1 MIGCGM
7 SCSNSQPEYLV
18 LQSDYVNNLR
28 SAYEL
33 RIQELQRSA
42 SKQLAGL
49 QKKHDQALL
58 DFELQL
64 LEAKGESARLREL
77 ALSWRIK
84 HVKCLVRLE
93 SSEEDAQLAQAN
105 IANLELALQG
115 LTAQR
120 GKLMFCYQASQEQV
134 QSLTALCQTQH
145 RAKVAQQGQLVST
158 DAEVKQLHAQLLQSN
173 DLAEQLRQRLEGEQR
188 MVGAIRA
195 QAEELKQQL
204 SMGQAELRAHAS
216 AYAALKGDR
225 DSLQAS
231 LAEEKRLRA
240 GLDMRISIL
249 SSELQACGA
258 ELKAGEQRVE
268 RATTDRV
275 RQEELM
281 QEFQRRRTADA
292 VLIQELEQGVER
304 MKELLEQQRRDTGK
318 ELSVLRVKLEQEQVL
333 RESLERKCEEK
344 LKAQDEQLKARLAER
359 EAAAREQ
366 ARQLEASQYE
376 RRLLQLQTAH
386 ATELETLQAR
396 IRELEREIAIITS
409 PDGVQ
414 PEKVQQTKATIDE
427 LIGKLGGGIGE
438 DGDED
443 SPGPPANF
451 NLGMSQPHFVQ
462 NRGKLQMTASDPER
476 TAPVAPLSEAAT
488 TADVPGNALDEGTLA
503 GGAAGTAKIAGKR
516 ALKSSA
522 DEGCPAGRRRAC
534 KAAKLMKAVD
544 DAEPPAAAP
553 VNPDNKEVPAQAD
566 GGPAT
571 RNGSRRRA
579 AQSGQA
585 RTKAMAVA
593 LTDDSE
599 SEAMIETPGVE
610 VKGVR
615 TRGAARRARTVT
627 AGAADPVEDVV
638 EGPKHVRPAAGR
650 SRAAKAAN
658 GGKPQGQLLTEP
670 DPGMADK
677 QPEAA
682 GRAAELNPR
691 LVSQVVG
698 NSMPRPELHE
708 NTNNGRAAEALP
720 NFSQLGM
727 PTASQVSFFGSF
739 KDLDTSKGR
748 NPLATLN
755 QKVLEHARGRARIVP
770 LTSIQQWKIGMSGAH
785 KNAGGQQLI
794 TAPTMKAPPPGQ
806 PGGATS

>member
-1 MIGCGM
+1 MIGFGM
-7 SCSNSQPEYLV
+7 SCSDSQPEYLV
-18 LQSDYVNNLR
+18 LQSDYVTNLR

-84 HVKCLVRLE
+84 HVKSLVRLE
-93 SSEEDAQLAQAN
+93 SAEEDAQLAQAN
-105 IANLELALQG
+105 VSNLDLALQG

-120 GKLMFCYQASQEQV
+120 EKLLCCYQASQEQV

-145 RAKVAQQGQLVST
+145 RAKVAQQGHLVNT

-173 DLAEQLRQRLEGEQR
+173 DLAEQLKQRLEGEQR
-188 MVGAIRA
+188 MVEAIRA
-195 QAEELKQQL
+195 QAEDLKQQL

-225 DSLQAS
+225 DSLQAA

-249 SSELQACGA
+249 SSELQACSA

-304 MKELLEQQRRDTGK
+304 MRELLEQQRRDTGK
-318 ELSVLRVKLEQEQVL
+318 ELSVLRAKLEQEQAL
-333 RESLERKCEEK
+333 RESLERQCAEK
-344 LKAQDEQLKARLAER
+344 LKAQDEQRKTRLAER

-366 ARQLEASQYE
+366 AQQLEASQYE
-376 RRLLQLQTAH
+376 RRLLQLKDAH
-386 ATELETLQAR
+386 ATELETFQAR
-396 IRELEREIAIITS
+396 IRELEREITIITS
-409 PDGVQ
+409 PDKVQ
-414 PEKVQQTKATIDE
+414 PEKVQRTKATIDA

-451 NLGMSQPHFVQ
+451 DLGMSQPHFGQ
-462 NRGKLQMTASDPER
+462 TRGKLQMDASDPKR
-476 TAPVAPLSEAAT
+476 TAPVAPLPEAAT
-488 TADVPGNALDEGTLA
+488 TADGPGNALDKEALA
-503 GGAAGTAKIAGKR
+503 GSVAGTAKIAGKR

-522 DEGCPAGRRRAC
+522 DEGCPAGGRRAC

-544 DAEPPAAAP
+544 DVEPPATAP
-553 VNPDNKEVPAQAD
+553 ANEDNKEVPRQAD
-566 GGPAT
+566 GGPAA
-571 RNGSRRRA
+571 RIGSRRRA

-585 RTKAMAVA
+585 RTKAMAAV
-593 LTDDSE
+593 LTNDSE
-599 SEAMIETPGVE
+599 SEAIIGTPGVE

-615 TRGAARRARTVT
+615 TRRAARLVRTVT
-627 AGAADPVEDVV
+627 TTEADPVEAVV
-638 EGPKHVRPAAGR
+638 EAPKQARPAAGR
-650 SRAAKAAN
+650 SRATKAAN
-658 GGKPQGQLLTEP
+658 GSKPQGQLLTEP

-677 QPEAA
+677 QPGAA
-682 GRAAELNPR
+682 GCAAELNPP
-691 LVSQVVG
+691 LVRQVVG
-698 NSMPRPELHE
+698 NSIPRPEPHE
-708 NTNNGRAAEALP
+708 NSNTGRGAEALP
-720 NFSQLGM
+720 NFSQPGL
-727 PTASQVSFFGSF
+727 PTASQVSFFSSF
-739 KDLDTSKGR
+739 QDLDTSKGR

-770 LTSIQQWKIGMSGAH
+770 LTSIQQWKIGISGAH

-794 TAPTMKAPPPGQ
+794 TAPTMK
-806 PGGATS
+806 